1 MKLLEALLALFAC
14 AFIPLQA
21 ADLSDLTYRTTGGK
35 VAITDC
41 NTAATG
47 ELVIPDTIEGNPVT
61 SIGVQ
66 AFDSCTSL
74 TSIAIDNGVT
84 SIGDYAFEDCRN
96 LTSITF
102 MGAAPTVGNA
112 PFLNV
117 ADGAVALVAIADLSS
132 FGDFGTGWNGLIV
145 GMSYSAMI
153 SLLVQRDARRIQ
165 VAYDAA
171 AAPARTAGQGDAISD
186 LASYSLFTEDQIH
199 VMPADSTI
207 GMNDA
212 GNVFQRHTMNPQITM
227 LLRA

>member
-1 MKLLEALLALFAC
+1 MKPLQALLALFAC
-14 AFIPLQA
+14 AFLPLQA
-21 ADLSDLTYRTTGGK
+21 ADLGELTYRTTAGK

-47 ELVIPDTIEGNPVT
+47 ELVIPDTIEGNP
-61 SIGVQ
+61 
-66 AFDSCTSL
+66 
-74 TSIAIDNGVT
+74 VT

-117 ADGAVALVAIADLSS
+117 ADGAVALVTIADLSS
-132 FGDFGTGWNGLIV
+132 FGDFGTGWNGLTV
-145 GMSYSAMI
+145 GMSYSAMN
-153 SLLVQRDARRIQ
+153 SLLVERDARPTQ

-171 AAPARTAGQGDAISD
+171 VAPARTAGQGDAISD
-186 LASYSLFTEDQIH
+186 PASYSLFTEDQIH
-199 VMPADSTI
+199 AMSADSTI

-212 GNVFQRHTMNPQITM
+212 GNVFQRHTMKPKNNDVAEGIV
-227 LLRA
+227 LSAAHFSAEKLV

>member
-61 SIGVQ
+61 SIG
-66 AFDSCTSL
+66 
-74 TSIAIDNGVT
+74 
-84 SIGDYAFEDCRN
+84 DYAFEDCRN

-117 ADGAVALVAIADLSS
+117 ADGAVALVTIADLSS